1 MKKSALI
8 IVIMLMVVAC
18 FSLTACNSSTPQG
31 QLGNYFA
38 PYEKFVYD
46 VAHTTDDG
54 VINGTYTIEIEQFD
68 GGDIAV
74 GDVLVK
80 NQPSGHIINSYLDI
94 DGTQIESSCFFVNV
108 SSNSF
113 YVPRSSF
120 RKVIVDGTESY
131 RVQINY
137 TSSGAKYTL
146 SENGKAKKTGT
157 LEISSPFY
165 DNTEF
170 YTMLRGASTMG
181 TAFSMSY
188 GVAIV
193 APNEIAVA
201 TLSAS
206 CTSTKTLSAPEKA
219 FKDGKVSCYKTT
231 VTRSTTVAGISYTV
245 YYATSS
251 VTSINGSAVRS
262 IVRPIVKIVEGD
274 VVYTLSDI
282 SAVKGEI

>member
-1 MKKSALI
+1 MKKSALV
-8 IVIMLMVVAC
+8 IVIMLTVVAC
-18 FSLTACNSSTPQG
+18 LSLTACNSSTPQG

-46 VAHTTDDG
+46 VAHTTEEG
-54 VINGTYTIEIEQFD
+54 VISGKYTIEIEQFD
-68 GGDIAV
+68 GGDITV

-80 NQPSGHIINSYLDI
+80 KQPSGHVINTYLDI
-94 DGTQIESSCFFVNV
+94 DGTQIESTCFFVNV

-120 RKVIVDGTESY
+120 RKVTVDGAESY

-137 TSSGAKYTL
+137 TTSGAKYTL
-146 SENGKAKKTGT
+146 TENGESKKTGT
-157 LEISSPFY
+157 LELSSPFY
-165 DNTEF
+165 DNNEF

-201 TLSAS
+201 TVSAS
-206 CTSTKTLSAPEKA
+206 CTSTKTLSAPAKA

-231 VTRSTTVAGISYTV
+231 ISRSTTVAGISYTV
-245 YYATSS
+245 YYAASP

>member
-1 MKKSALI
+1 MLVSVSENVTVTAIWTANKYEVTFDANGGSVTTTSKEVIYGSTYGELPVPALEGH
-8 IVIMLMVVAC
+8 
-18 FSLTACNSSTPQG
+18 T
-31 QLGNYFA
+31 FA
-38 PYEKFVYD
+38 GWYL
-46 VAHTTDDG
+46 
-54 VINGTYTIEIEQFD
+54 
-68 GGDIAV
+68 

-80 NQPSGHIINSYLDI
+80 NQPSGHVIKTYLDI
-94 DGTQIESSCFFVNV
+94 DGTQIESTCFFVNV

-120 RKVIVDGTESY
+120 RKVTVDETESY

-206 CTSTKTLSAPEKA
+206 CTSTETLSAPEKA

-231 VTRSTTVAGISYTV
+231 VTRSTTVAGINYTV

>member
-1 MKKSALI
+1 MKKSALV
-8 IVIMLMVVAC
+8 IVIMLTVVAC
-18 FSLTACNSSTPQG
+18 LSLTACNSSTPQG

-46 VAHTTDDG
+46 VAHTTEEG
-54 VINGTYTIEIEQFD
+54 VISGKYTIEIEQFD
-68 GGDIAV
+68 GGDITV

-80 NQPSGHIINSYLDI
+80 KQPSGHVINTYLDI
-94 DGTQIESSCFFVNV
+94 DGTQIESTCFFVNV

-120 RKVIVDGTESY
+120 RKVTVDGTESY

-137 TSSGAKYTL
+137 TTSGAKYTL
-146 SENGKAKKTGT
+146 TENGESKKTGT
-157 LEISSPFY
+157 LELSSPFY
-165 DNTEF
+165 DNNEF

-201 TLSAS
+201 TVSAS
-206 CTSTKTLSAPEKA
+206 CTSTKTLSAPAKA

-231 VTRSTTVAGISYTV
+231 ISRSTTV
-245 YYATSS
+245 
-251 VTSINGSAVRS
+251 
-262 IVRPIVKIVEGD
+262 EH
-274 VVYTLSDI
+274 LL
-282 SAVKGEI
+282 

>member
-1 MKKSALI
+1 MKKSAL
-8 IVIMLMVVAC
+8 VI
-18 FSLTACNSSTPQG
+18 
-31 QLGNYFA
+31 
-38 PYEKFVYD
+38 
-46 VAHTTDDG
+46 
-54 VINGTYTIEIEQFD
+54 QFD
-68 GGDIAV
+68 GGDITV

-80 NQPSGHIINSYLDI
+80 KQPSGHVINTYLDI
-94 DGTQIESSCFFVNV
+94 DGTQIESTCFFVNV

-120 RKVIVDGTESY
+120 RKVTVDGTESY

-137 TSSGAKYTL
+137 TTSGAKYTL
-146 SENGKAKKTGT
+146 TENGESKKTGT
-157 LEISSPFY
+157 LELSSPFY
-165 DNTEF
+165 DNNEF

-206 CTSTKTLSAPEKA
+206 CTSTETLSAPAKA

-231 VTRSTTVAGISYTV
+231 ISRSTTVAGISYTV
-245 YYATSS
+245 YYAASP
-251 VTSINGSAVRS
+251 VTSISGSAVRS

>member
-1 MKKSALI
+1 MKKSALV
-8 IVIMLMVVAC
+8 IVIMLTVVAC
-18 FSLTACNSSTPQG
+18 LSLTACNSSTPQG

-46 VAHTTDDG
+46 VAHTTEEG
-54 VINGTYTIEIEQFD
+54 VISGKYTIEIEQFD
-68 GGDIAV
+68 GGDITV

-80 NQPSGHIINSYLDI
+80 KQPSGHVINTYLDI
-94 DGTQIESSCFFVNV
+94 DGTQIESTCFFVNV

-120 RKVIVDGTESY
+120 RKVTVDGTESY

-137 TSSGAKYTL
+137 TTSGAKYTL
-146 SENGKAKKTGT
+146 TENGESKKTGT
-157 LEISSPFY
+157 LELSSPFY
-165 DNTEF
+165 DNNEF
-170 YTMLRGASTMG
+170 YTMLRGASTMS
-181 TAFSMSY
+181 TSFSMSY

-201 TLSAS
+201 TVSAS
-206 CTSTKTLSAPEKA
+206 CTSTETLSAPAKA

-231 VTRSTTVAGISYTV
+231 ISRSTTVAGISYTV
-245 YYATSS
+245 YYAASH